1 MIPSPEEP
9 IALVGLSRSL
19 EALRGEVEYAS
30 RCDAKV
36 LITGESGVGKEV
48 VARLIHGSSR
58 RNRVPLVTV
67 NCAALTETL
76 LETELFGHVRGSF
89 TGAIRDRTGVLEQ
102 ANRGTVFM
110 DEIGETTPRMQGL
123 LLRFMET
130 GEIQRV
136 GSDRADSRV
145 DVRVIA
151 ATNRDLLGSVQDK
164 TFREDLYYR
173 LNVINIHV
181 PPLRERMEDLE
192 TLLSRFLQ
200 QFSRTYRLQT
210 PTVSP
215 EAMELLRAYTWPG
228 NVRELKNLAERLVV
242 RGGTGTIEPQDLPV
256 EIMRRP
262 TRAQDAPVPATSR
275 ADELFDRMVVHRE
288 SFWTAVYAPFMLR
301 DLTRDDLRGIVKNG
315 LERASGN
322 PELLLALFNMR
333 PEDGKRFWSMLKK
346 HDCQPAAVS
355 GRSPAARDTDGADA
369 PEKLEAAA
377 GPGRG
382 SDWPAIIS

>member
-1 MIPSPEEP
+1 MLPTQDDT

-19 EALRGEVEYAS
+19 ESLRGEVEYAS

-48 VARLIHGSSR
+48 VARLIHASSK
-58 RNRVPLVTV
+58 RNRIPLVTV

-136 GSDRADSRV
+136 GSDRTDGRV

-151 ATNRDLLGSVQDK
+151 ATNRDLLTSVQDK

-173 LNVINIHV
+173 LNVIHLHV
-181 PPLRERMEDLE
+181 PPLRERMDDMLP
-192 TLLSRFLQ
+192 LLNRFLQ
-200 QFSRTYRLQT
+200 QFARTYRLQT
-210 PTVSP
+210 PEVSP
-215 EAMELLRAYTWPG
+215 DVLELLYAYTWPG

-242 RGGTGTIEPQDLPV
+242 RGGTGTIEP
-256 EIMRRP
+256 
-262 TRAQDAPVPATSR
+262 AGSSR
-275 ADELFDRMVVHRE
+275 
-288 SFWTAVYAPFMLR
+288 
-301 DLTRDDLRGIVKNG
+301 
-315 LERASGN
+315 GN
-322 PELLLALFNMR
+322 
-333 PEDGKRFWSMLKK
+333 
-346 HDCQPAAVS
+346 H
-355 GRSPAARDTDGADA
+355 
-369 PEKLEAAA
+369 AAA
-377 GPGRG
+377 DPDAGRPGRG
-382 SDWPAIIS
+382 RQSRGRIVRSHGGAARVVLDRRLSGLHGPRSHPRRSPRHRQERVGAGVRESRRPDGPLQHAARGLQTVLEHVEET